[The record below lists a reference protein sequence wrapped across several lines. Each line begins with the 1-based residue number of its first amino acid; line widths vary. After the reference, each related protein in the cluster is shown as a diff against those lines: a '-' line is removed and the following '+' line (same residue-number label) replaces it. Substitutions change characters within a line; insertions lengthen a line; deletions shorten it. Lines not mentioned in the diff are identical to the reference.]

1 MKDREP
7 RVQSVARAINI
18 LMAVAQSNAGLNGPG
33 IVSATGLPK
42 QATYHLVHTLVTTG
56 MLTRNEQGLYIL
68 GLRIGIFAEA
78 FRRQLAPLQH
88 LTAVLRRVSDETGET
103 AYVSGWLNGE
113 IVTLATSRG
122 TNSVQAREI
131 PHGTY
136 GDAHARGAGKLLLA
150 FAPIETSLQY
160 LRSHSLTKRT
170 RKTIT
175 SLPRLQK
182 EFARIKE
189 QGYAIDR
196 EEYLAGVTGICVPI
210 DQGSLPYALSVS
222 FPAERFE
229 TNFAGHLKTML
240 KIASSLV
247 GARRAYQPGTR
258 NTPLRGSKAS

>member
-1 MKDREP
+1 
-7 RVQSVARAINI
+7 
-18 LMAVAQSNAGLNGPG
+18 MAVSQSNAGLNGPE

-68 GLRIGIFAEA
+68 GLRVGIFAEA
-78 FRRQLAPLQH
+78 FRRQLAPVQH
-88 LTAVLRRVSDETGET
+88 LAAVLRRVSDETGET

-131 PHGTY
+131 PHGAY
-136 GDAHARGAGKLLLA
+136 GDAHARAAGKLLLA
-150 FAPIETSLQY
+150 FATNETRLQY
-160 LRSHSLTKRT
+160 LQSHSLTKRT

-182 EFARIKE
+182 EFAKIKE
-189 QGYAIDR
+189 QGYAIDT
-196 EEYLAGVTGICVPI
+196 EEYLSGVTGICVPI

-229 TNFAGHLKTML
+229 TNFDGHLKTML
-240 KIASSLV
+240 KIASSLP
-247 GARRAYQPGTR
+247 GALCAYQPVTR
-258 NTPLRGSKAS
+258 NTSQRNSKAS

>member
-1 MKDREP
+1 MNDREP

-56 MLTRNEQGLYIL
+56 MLTRSEQGLYIL
-68 GLRIGIFAEA
+68 GLRIGILAEA

-88 LTAVLRRVSDETGET
+88 LTTVLRRVSDETGEN
-103 AYVSGWLNGE
+103 AYVSGWFNGE
-113 IVTLATSRG
+113 IVTLATCRG
-122 TNSVQAREI
+122 TNSVQVREI

-136 GDAHARGAGKLLLA
+136 GDAHARSAGKLLLA
-150 FAPIETSLQY
+150 FAPHETSLQY
-160 LRSHSLTKRT
+160 LKSHPLTKRT

-175 SLPRLQK
+175 SLPRLLK
-182 EFARIKE
+182 EFANIKE

-196 EEYLAGVTGICVPI
+196 EEYLAGVIGICVPI
-210 DQGSLPYALSVS
+210 DQGSLPYALSIS

-229 TNFAGHLKTML
+229 TKFDGYLKTML
-240 KIASSLV
+240 KTASSLV
-247 GARRAYQPGTR
+247 GARRAYQPSTR
-258 NTPLRGSKAS
+258 NTPQRSSKAS